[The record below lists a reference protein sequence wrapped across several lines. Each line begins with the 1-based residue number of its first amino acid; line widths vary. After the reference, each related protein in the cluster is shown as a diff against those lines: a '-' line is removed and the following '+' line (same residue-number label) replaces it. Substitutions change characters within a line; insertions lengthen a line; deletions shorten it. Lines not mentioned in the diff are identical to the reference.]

1 MNTRRQAWT
10 PRCTARSATGSEAET
25 VAFSRNASI
34 GRVTLGD
41 WRLRAWLIR
50 EPGRAAIYRIGAAS
64 AVSSVG
70 SAATNVAF
78 GFFLYDRTGSAVWLS
93 VWFFLSFGITGL
105 LTPVFGWIADRS
117 DRRLIVIGSNLA
129 AGVCSLSLIVA
140 HEPVALIGIAFI
152 AAIVG
157 GAGSPAFRA
166 ATPNLAGTESL
177 EWANGTVNV
186 GFHVGNLIGPIIG
199 GAVYVAGGRAIVF
212 AFDALTYVI
221 AALMVASL
229 RMPFRALED
238 APTEGPS
245 QEEKA
250 GVLRGFRIVFADPI
264 LRPLIFIWALGYF
277 SVDIVLVGELPL
289 TRALGAGALGFGI
302 VEAAWGAGSIVG
314 SLAGTRLRRDQDAL
328 GILIGVVGIAIAN
341 GLIVVSPWFT
351 ALVVL
356 SGVVAVASG
365 VEDVAGYSLIQRK
378 SVDDVRGRVLS
389 TFSALGLV
397 ANAIAFAIAGSI
409 VEAFGP
415 RAVFAVGGV
424 ASALCLAF
432 LKPIYRG
439 ARDPDRRLAVG

>member
-1 MNTRRQAWT
+1 MSLDDWGLRDRLIRD
-10 PRCTARSATGSEAET
+10 PGRSAIYRVATGSA
-25 VAFSRNASI
+25 VNSI
-34 GRVTLGD
+34 
-41 WRLRAWLIR
+41 
-50 EPGRAAIYRIGAAS
+50 
-64 AVSSVG
+64 G

-105 LTPVFGWIADRS
+105 LTPVFGWFADRF
-117 DRRLIVIGSNLA
+117 DRRRIIIGSNLS
-129 AGVCSLSLIVA
+129 AGLCSLSLIVV

-199 GAVYVAGGRAIVF
+199 GAVYIAGGRGIVF
-212 AFDALTYVI
+212 AFDALTYAI
-221 AALMVASL
+221 AALTVASL
-229 RMPFRALED
+229 RIPFRASQESR
-238 APTEGPS
+238 TEGS
-245 QEEKA
+245 TDEKK
-250 GVLRGFRIVFADPI
+250 GDLLRGFRIVFADPI

-289 TRALGAGALGFGI
+289 ARALGAGALGFGI
-302 VEAAWGAGSIVG
+302 LEAAWGAGSIVG
-314 SLAGTRLRRDQDAL
+314 SLSGRKLRRDQDAL

-341 GLIVVSPWFT
+341 GLVAVSPWFT
-351 ALVVL
+351 AFVVL

-378 SVDDVRGRVLS
+378 SVDEVRGRVLA
-389 TFSALGLV
+389 TFGALGLV

-415 RAVFAVGGV
+415 RAVFAISAV

-432 LKPIYRG
+432 MRPIYQG
-439 ARDPDRRLAVG
+439 ARQANREAVAG